1 MVWDVIAYNTR
12 SLLVLIRGTMASC
25 TTCVATN
32 EMAARSHFSTRQ
44 CSASQ
49 GKGQDCIHTVITLPC
64 PARFPDL
71 SPIEHIWDHLRQRVG
86 HSTSLNELEA
96 RLQQIW
102 NEMSQEIIQNLYVSM
117 PDRIVSCIRA
127 RGCSI
132 EY

>member
-1 MVWDVIAYNTR
+1 MEPGVLSDVTRFNLSSDDNLVRVWRPRGSRLKPA
-12 SLLVLIRGTMASC
+12 LVLQRYT
-25 TTCVATN
+25 AT
-32 EMAARSHFSTRQ
+32 AAGVM
-44 CSASQ
+44 

-64 PARFPDL
+64 PARFLDL

-96 RLQQIW
+96 RFQQIW

-127 RGCSI
+127 RECSI